1 MIEENIH
8 EKRELLEE
16 RRILLPEL
24 GVVVRVRH
32 WSEPIF

>member
-1 MIEENIH
+1 MIEENIR

-16 RRILLPEL
+16 RRLLFPEL
-24 GVVVRVRH
+24 GVVVRIRH